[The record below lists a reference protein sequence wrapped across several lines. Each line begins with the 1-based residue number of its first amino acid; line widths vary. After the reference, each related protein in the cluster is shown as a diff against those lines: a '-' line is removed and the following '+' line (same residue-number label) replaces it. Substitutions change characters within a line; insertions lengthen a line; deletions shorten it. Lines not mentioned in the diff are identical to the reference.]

1 MRLQSYSRV
10 WQCEASNL
18 YLPPEQHAKLRA
30 LAGVTNVTVTLG
42 QPRNAKCPIGAPKR
56 GGMSTLFF

>member
-1 MRLQSYSRV
+1 V

-42 QPRNAKCPIGAPKR
+42 QIGGSQK